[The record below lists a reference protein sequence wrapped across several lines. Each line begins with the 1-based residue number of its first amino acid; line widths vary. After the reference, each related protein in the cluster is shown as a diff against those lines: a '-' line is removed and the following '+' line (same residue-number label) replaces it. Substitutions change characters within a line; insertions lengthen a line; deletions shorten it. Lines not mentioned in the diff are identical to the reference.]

1 MDHIRTKVKK
11 GDNCLRSVFLN
22 SDQTQQ
28 DRMIAFDKMRTLKL
42 RCVVS
47 TDLMS
52 RGVDL
57 PDVQIVINLDLP
69 QTKSSGNWPELVHRI
84 GRAGRFGSE
93 ALAIN
98 FIQPEELESS
108 AKLQQF
114 QTKSLDELTNLVISQ
129 LKGNPHQAYKGQQDT
144 SRVENRLAKE

>member
-1 MDHIRTKVKK
+1 
-11 GDNCLRSVFLN
+11 
-22 SDQTQQ
+22 
-28 DRMIAFDKMRTLKL
+28 MIAFDKMRTLKL

-57 PDVQIVINLDLP
+57 PDVQIVINIDLP

-98 FIQPEELESS
+98 FVKSDELKNS
-108 AKLQQF
+108 ARLQEF
-114 QTKSLDELTNLVISQ
+114 EGKSLDYLSALVES
-129 LKGNPHQAYKGQQDT
+129 
-144 SRVENRLAKE
+144 